1 MYLNLRGYKR
11 WRWSNRIYDF
21 ILLKSNNFFDRF
33 TLFYTK
39 IKHKYVPGYTPL
51 VNLSHYYV
59 NNRVGVVHERSKA
72 TEKLREPY

>member
-1 MYLNLRGYKR
+1 MILFYLNQTIFLIDLHY
-11 WRWSNRIYDF
+11 
-21 ILLKSNNFFDRF
+21 F
-33 TLFYTK
+33 TQKY